1 MAKIQNVQTLGCY
14 TEQRLM
20 PIIFVRLSWPVFIKV
35 TVLKIIIPAIV
46 ENEANFLSY
55 SDFSESV

>member
-20 PIIFVRLSWPVFIKV
+20 QIIFLRLSWPVFIKV
-35 TVLKIIIPAIV
+35 TVLQITIPAIV
-46 ENEANFLSY
+46 ENEANFLFY
-55 SDFSESV
+55 PDFSESG